1 MGETLTKQR
10 RVEELMELQK
20 QISYENNLARVGQT
34 LNVLIDSCNEN
45 VFMGRTEYDSPE
57 VDNDVFID
65 REKWRVPV
73 GDFVKVNITSAGLYD
88 LFGVPVP

>member
-1 MGETLTKQR
+1 MSLSTVATKTSSWAVPNTTR
-10 RVEELMELQK
+10 
-20 QISYENNLARVGQT
+20 
-34 LNVLIDSCNEN
+34 
-45 VFMGRTEYDSPE
+45 PE